1 MKKMFL
7 SLTLVSLLLVSCSN
21 NDITT
26 TNMNVENNLEVTY
39 LNVGKADAI
48 VLKYQDSYTLI
59 DTGLEETSNILINS
73 LNNMGCKNID
83 YLIISHFDKDHVGG
97 ASYLLDN
104 FSVSKIYTT
113 YKSSDSN
120 TNSYNSFINKIT
132 ELNYNDILTVVDTLT
147 EFKIDNINYVIYPA
161 SGDDYYTNDLSN
173 NSSLLVK
180 TTYDNRSFLFTG
192 DAEKQRIKEIIKYDI
207 SCDVLKIPHH
217 GSIEDNSDKL
227 ISEANPTYSII
238 TSSIDEPEDQEL
250 VDLLYEYGSEVYFT
264 RNGDIK
270 VTTDGDNIKIEQ

>member
-1 MKKMFL
+1 MKKIFL

-21 NDITT
+21 NNITT
-26 TNMNVENNLEVTY
+26 TNMNEENNLEVTY

-161 SGDDYYTNDLSN
+161 SGDDCYTNDLSN

-217 GSIEDNSDKL
+217 GGIEDNSDKL

>member
-1 MKKMFL
+1 MKKIFL

-97 ASYLLDN
+97 ASYLLNN

-217 GSIEDNSDKL
+217 GGIEDNSDKL
-227 ISEANPTYSII
+227 ISEASPTYSII
-238 TSSIDEPEDQEL
+238 TSSIDEPEDQSQHAHQS
-250 VDLLYEYGSEVYFT
+250 G
-264 RNGDIK
+264 
-270 VTTDGDNIKIEQ
+270 

>member
-1 MKKMFL
+1 MKKFFL

-21 NDITT
+21 NNITT
-26 TNMNVENNLEVTY
+26 TNMNEENNLEVTY

-161 SGDDYYTNDLSN
+161 SGDDCYTNDLSN

-250 VDLLYEYGSEVYFT
+250 VDLLYEYGSEVCLT